1 MPTNKAGVLWYSAR
15 RFSARKNTDNAMA
28 TMYVTDREG
37 GEHVIEIDNGTNI
50 MEPLR
55 EIDNGVEALCG
66 GMCSCATC
74 HVFIEEEWAGKL
86 GERRDDELE
95 LLEDTECF
103 EDAKSRLS
111 CQVTMSPELDGM
123 RLTIAPEE

>member
-1 MPTNKAGVLWYSAR
+1 
-15 RFSARKNTDNAMA
+15 MA
-28 TMYVTDREG
+28 TIYVTDREG
-37 GEHVIEIDNGTNI
+37 GEHVIEIESGTNI

-74 HVFIEEEWAGKL
+74 HVYIEVQWSSKL
-86 GERRDDELE
+86 VDVSDDELD

-103 EDAKSRLS
+103 REGQSRLS
-111 CQVTMSPELDGM
+111 CQL
-123 RLTIAPEE
+123 

>member
-1 MPTNKAGVLWYSAR
+1 
-15 RFSARKNTDNAMA
+15 MA

-37 GEHVIEIDNGTNI
+37 GEHLIEIDDGGNI

-74 HVFIEEEWAGKL
+74 HVFIDDQWVEKL
-86 GERRDDELE
+86 AERRDDELE

-103 EDAKSRLS
+103 REGNSRLA
-111 CQVTMSPELDGM
+111 CQLRMGPELDGM

>member
-1 MPTNKAGVLWYSAR
+1 
-15 RFSARKNTDNAMA
+15 MA
-28 TMYVTDREG
+28 TIYVTDREG
-37 GEHVIEIDNGTNI
+37 GEHVVEIDNGTNI

-74 HVFIEEEWAGKL
+74 HVFVEDEWAGKL
-86 GERRDDELE
+86 GSVPDDELE
-95 LLEDTECF
+95 LVEDTECF
-103 EDAKSRLS
+103 RDGNSRLS
-111 CQVTMSPELDGM
+111 CQLTMSAELDGM

>member
-1 MPTNKAGVLWYSAR
+1 
-15 RFSARKNTDNAMA
+15 MA
-28 TMYVTDREG
+28 TIYVTDREG
-37 GEHVIEIDNGTNI
+37 GEHVVEIENGANI

-74 HVFIEEEWAGKL
+74 HVFIEGEWAGKL
-86 GERRDDELE
+86 SEVRDDELE

-103 EDAKSRLS
+103 RNGNSRLS
-111 CQVTMSPELDGM
+111 CQLTMSPELDGM
-123 RLTIAPEE
+123 RLTVAPEE

>member
-1 MPTNKAGVLWYSAR
+1 
-15 RFSARKNTDNAMA
+15 MA

-37 GEHVIEIDNGTNI
+37 GEHVVEIEIGGNL

-74 HVFIEEEWAGKL
+74 HVFVADDWAAKL
-86 GERRDDELE
+86 GQAGDDELE

-103 EDAKSRLS
+103 RDGNSRLS
-111 CQVTMSPELDGM
+111 CQLEMSADLDGL

>member
-1 MPTNKAGVLWYSAR
+1 
-15 RFSARKNTDNAMA
+15 MA

-37 GEHVIEIDNGTNI
+37 GEHVIEIKAGGNV

-74 HVFIEEEWAGKL
+74 HVYVDDDWAAKL
-86 GERRDDELE
+86 GEVRDDELE

-103 EDAKSRLS
+103 RAGNSRLS
-111 CQVTMSPELDGM
+111 CQLEMSPELDGM

>member
-1 MPTNKAGVLWYSAR
+1 
-15 RFSARKNTDNAMA
+15 MA

-37 GEHVIEIDNGTNI
+37 GEHVIEIDNGGNI
-50 MEPLR
+50 MEALR

-74 HVFIEEEWAGKL
+74 HVFIDEDWFAKL
-86 GERRDDELE
+86 DERRDDELE

-103 EDAKSRLS
+103 REDNSRLA
-111 CQVTMSPELDGM
+111 CQLKMAPELDGV
-123 RLTIAPEE
+123 RLTVAPEE